1 MSIIG
6 QFFTNNFSQSQYLVI
21 ERFKT
26 FAKSRKF
33 TRKPGS
39 AHTFCC
45 WSNIL
50 QLTESKIKNENSE
63 NTISEGITIFKEYY
77 EQYFDS
83 LNSINYRF
91 ALLAPQEWK
100 TNFLGKTFIF
110 KSTQPPLLTPSTSTY
125 SSPPSILKLYPP
137 PSSETLFKS
146 NNF

>member
-63 NTISEGITIFKEYY
+63 NTILSGGITIFKEYC

-83 LNSINYRF
+83 LNSIYRF
-91 ALLAPQEWK
+91 ALLAHKSGKQI
-100 TNFLGKTFIF
+100 FLE
-110 KSTQPPLLTPSTSTY
+110 S
-125 SSPPSILKLYPP
+125 LY
-137 PSSETLFKS
+137 F
-146 NNF
+146 